1 MLTPDEISQ
10 LVSDDPIYVE
20 EGVIHYCVN
29 NIPCAIAGSTSVAY
43 AQALLPHFR
52 SIIKNGIAEACA
64 QDGFLRRSLTCCNG
78 YLTHEETSGIQK
90 RPWVSPEVI
99 LGIQDRELDP
109 APPATRTKSDNI
121 YPEFK

>member
-1 MLTPDEISQ
+1 MTKVKEIEPSEYEM
-10 LVSDDPIYVE
+10 IR
-20 EGVIHYCVN
+20 EGH
-29 NIPCAIAGSTSVAY
+29 

-90 RPWVSPEVI
+90 RTWVSPEVI
-99 LGIQDRELDP
+99 LGIQGRELDP
-109 APPATRTKSDNI
+109 APPATRTKSGNI